1 MGTALAP
8 QTFELDAVAAGPR
21 AATARSD
28 DRRFALYVLLAM
40 VLHSLLLVSFNS
52 GEPRR
57 LGAEGGADDAISVS
71 IITSKDLDGTATIE
85 DRAAGLPVPSAPPAR
100 TDTPQP
106 PAPPEPPAEAKP
118 PEPVAPP
125 APAEA
130 MPPPPAAAAQPAAE
144 PAEPAAPLRPTL
156 PEPALEPAPKA
167 AEDKPEPEKAKTEK
181 SEREKSEREKA
192 ETKAEPTP
200 PAKREVETAEPKP
213 KERPAKPVEPKP
225 KPAEAKPK
233 PPKPERTET
242 AKLDLTPPTI
252 FQAPVGGGGAGVQ
265 RPAGI
270 TRSGENDDFARGVI
284 LALQRTMPQ
293 LRNTL
298 GRVTVRLTLNMN
310 GDLVGT
316 VVMKASSVPGLD
328 QSVVYATQQASF
340 PFPPRNAKPQDL
352 VFFVTY
358 IYR

>member
-1 MGTALAP
+1 MGTAHAP
-8 QTFELDAVAAGPR
+8 QTLDFDALAAGPR
-21 AATARSD
+21 AATARTD

-40 VLHSLLLVSFNS
+40 ALHSLLLVSFNS

-71 IITSKDLDGTATIE
+71 IITSKDLDGTATVE

-100 TDTPQP
+100 ADTPTP
-106 PAPPEPPAEAKP
+106 PASTEPPAEAKL
-118 PEPVAPP
+118 PEPATPP

-130 MPPPPAAAAQPAAE
+130 LPPPPAAAAE
-144 PAEPAAPLRPTL
+144 PAPDPAKTAAPLRPTL
-156 PEPALEPAPKA
+156 PEPTLEPAPKA
-167 AEDKPEPEKAKTEK
+167 GEAKPAPEKAKTEK
-181 SEREKSEREKA
+181 SETEKSETEKA
-192 ETKAEPTP
+192 QSKDEPTP
-200 PAKREVETAEPKP
+200 AVKREAETADPKP
-213 KERPAKPVEPKP
+213 KERPEKPVEPKP

-242 AKLDLTPPTI
+242 AKLDLTPPTV